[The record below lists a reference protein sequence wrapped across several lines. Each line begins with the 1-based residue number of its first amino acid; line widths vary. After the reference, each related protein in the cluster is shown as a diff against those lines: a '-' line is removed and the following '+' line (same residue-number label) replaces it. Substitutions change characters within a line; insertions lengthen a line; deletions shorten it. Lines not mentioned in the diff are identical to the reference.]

1 MAPNSPSMPSP
12 GRIYAMARRFPIT
25 VKRHYESAPI
35 AHRKLMLRIRQDILE
50 IVPGAEEIV
59 SYGMPAFKVD
69 GNIVA
74 GILANKSYVG
84 FYPFSGSVL
93 PLFEKELAKY
103 TKTKSALHIPLDSQL
118 PKSLLKKLIRARIS
132 QCPVKRG
139 EVDLSKYE
147 KIDAEWR
154 KIGLAAPARR
164 GLIDSKLF
172 KLLDLKRVTRDQ
184 FKKIHGIGPDAVKKV
199 EAAMKS
205 ISIKFRKG

>member
-1 MAPNSPSMPSP
+1 MPSP

-25 VKRHYESAPI
+25 VKKHYESAPI

-50 IVPGAEEIV
+50 I
-59 SYGMPAFKVD
+59 FKVD

-132 QCPVKRG
+132 QCPVK
-139 EVDLSKYE
+139 
-147 KIDAEWR
+147 
-154 KIGLAAPARR
+154 
-164 GLIDSKLF
+164 
-172 KLLDLKRVTRDQ
+172 
-184 FKKIHGIGPDAVKKV
+184 
-199 EAAMKS
+199 
-205 ISIKFRKG
+205 KG

>member
-1 MAPNSPSMPSP
+1 M
-12 GRIYAMARRFPIT
+12 
-25 VKRHYESAPI
+25 KRHYESAPI

-118 PKSLLKKLIRARIS
+118 PKSLLKK
-132 QCPVKRG
+132 
-139 EVDLSKYE
+139 
-147 KIDAEWR
+147 
-154 KIGLAAPARR
+154 
-164 GLIDSKLF
+164 IDSCSHFPVPRKE
-172 KLLDLKRVTRDQ
+172 
-184 FKKIHGIGPDAVKKV
+184 GIG
-199 EAAMKS
+199 
-205 ISIKFRKG
+205 